1 MRVHGDD
8 HDVDDGD
15 NVDNHVDD
23 DDDHDVVDSD
33 DDDGMSTGIFSSY
46 SSFPDGM
53 DGISLKR

>member
-8 HDVDDGD
+8 HDVDDR
-15 NVDNHVDD
+15 
-23 DDDHDVVDSD
+23 DDHDVDDSD
-33 DDDGMSTGIFSSY
+33 DDDGMSTGIFSSS

>member
-8 HDVDDGD
+8 HDVDDGGDD
-15 NVDNHVDD
+15 NKGG
-23 DDDHDVVDSD
+23 DDHDVVDSD
-33 DDDGMSTGIFSSY
+33 DDDGMSTGIFFTS